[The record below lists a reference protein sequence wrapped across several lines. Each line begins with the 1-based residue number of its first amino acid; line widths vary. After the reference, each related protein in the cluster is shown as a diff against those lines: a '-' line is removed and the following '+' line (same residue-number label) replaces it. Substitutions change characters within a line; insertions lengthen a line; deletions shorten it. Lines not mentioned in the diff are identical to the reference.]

1 MENYTLLRNLRHKKR
16 DPPPRLFIN
25 FFVLYLIKRFASSSV
40 ILRSSKQSLSLCLSL
55 EKKRGKREFLRL
67 SEHGYALFTP
77 NIHPGCI
84 PRDMETV
91 KQRSIGNGKWRGAK
105 RERRTS
111 YSRHDREI
119 RRATVRFPRPPR
131 L

>member
-1 MENYTLLRNLRHKKR
+1 MANYTLLRNLRHKKR
-16 DPPPRLFIN
+16 DPLPRLFIN
-25 FFVLYLIKRFASSSV
+25 FFVLYLIKFASSSV
-40 ILRSSKQSLSLCLSL
+40 ILRSSKRSLSLCLSL
-55 EKKRGKREFLRL
+55 EKKGGGKREFLRL

-91 KQRSIGNGKWRGAK
+91 KQRVGNGKWRGAK

-119 RRATVRFPRPPR
+119 RRAAVRFPRPPR